1 MQNLP
6 ESEGENGY
14 NLRKKPTP
22 VPITRQPTIP
32 KTIPEEKEP
41 DIEPVAGPFSG
52 PEVGFES
59 EFKLAGPLAV
69 PEVGLESEFKVAGPL
84 AVSEVGFESEF
95 KVPNQPDLNNITL
108 LRLINPQKVG
118 LPSSPIAGGN
128 LGGKKAK
135 TIPEKLPNSPPR

>member
-1 MQNLP
+1 MD
-6 ESEGENGY
+6 GDNGY

-32 KTIPEEKEP
+32 KTIPEEKEY
-41 DIEPVAGPFSG
+41 DIEPVGRPLSG
-52 PEVGFES
+52 
-59 EFKLAGPLAV
+59 
-69 PEVGLESEFKVAGPL
+69 
-84 AVSEVGFESEF
+84 SEVGFESEF
-95 KVPNQPDLNNITL
+95 KVAGGPLSVREVGFESEFKVAEPLAVPDVGFESEFKVPNLPDLNNITL
-108 LRLINPQKVG
+108 LRLINPNKIG

>member
-1 MQNLP
+1 MD
-6 ESEGENGY
+6 GDNGY

-32 KTIPEEKEP
+32 KTIPEEKEY
-41 DIEPVAGPFSG
+41 DIEPVGRPLSG
-52 PEVGFES
+52 SEVGFES
-59 EFKLAGPLAV
+59 EFKVAGGPLSV
-69 PEVGLESEFKVAGPL
+69 R
-84 AVSEVGFESEF
+84 EVGFESEF
-95 KVPNQPDLNNITL
+95 KVPNLPDLNNITI
-108 LRLINPQKVG
+108 LRLINPNKIG